1 MSGFSLSFKIAKEK
15 DEPSVPPPTHFMWVA
30 PDLINIATT
39 YKAHGAIAFFK
50 DRLHTTLGVIHQEQP
65 VPQALVLY
73 MPDVNLTHFN
83 GSHCP
88 STQEPFASLLALE
101 ELTGYNIQLL
111 KSMRDLT
118 WLSEQEDLPYPTLF
132 VWTGAAAPKLGS
144 VHEWGVYVDVEAEG
158 SRYKPL
164 ESANVAIEVG
174 GLIFEEKVTAA
185 LYLTKKLHQMAVG
198 TASLAARS
206 MLYPE
211 VVLVIGKMDGKTWRP
226 YKKTIVDLMAANK
239 LSGIMVVDCMYG
251 RVERVVVPT
260 VPTVPEEEVL
270 EEEEVDGDGDG
281 EEEEEE
287 EYKPEPPPIRIFSD
301 ALNVQDVERLWALLE
316 RHPVA
321 YNSYVF
327 VGEWTF
333 SSNEALEAFLRLEK
347 EANGAQ
353 SSLVYEPIAWWTL
366 HGSDGAYDIND
377 NANINN
383 IANVRLTVSP
393 NAMLECFAEFTEEAT
408 A

>member
-1 MSGFSLSFKIAKEK
+1 
-15 DEPSVPPPTHFMWVA
+15 
-30 PDLINIATT
+30 
-39 YKAHGAIAFFK
+39 
-50 DRLHTTLGVIHQEQP
+50 
-65 VPQALVLY
+65 
-73 MPDVNLTHFN
+73 
-83 GSHCP
+83 
-88 STQEPFASLLALE
+88 
-101 ELTGYNIQLL
+101 
-111 KSMRDLT
+111 
-118 WLSEQEDLPYPTLF
+118 
-132 VWTGAAAPKLGS
+132 
-144 VHEWGVYVDVEAEG
+144 
-158 SRYKPL
+158 
-164 ESANVAIEVG
+164 
-174 GLIFEEKVTAA
+174 
-185 LYLTKKLHQMAVG
+185 
-198 TASLAARS
+198 
-206 MLYPE
+206 
-211 VVLVIGKMDGKTWRP
+211 MDGKTWRP

-251 RVERVVVPT
+251 RVERVVVPEEE
-260 VPTVPEEEVL
+260 VPEEEEESEGEAD
-270 EEEEVDGDGDG
+270 EEEA
-281 EEEEEE
+281 EEEE

-377 NANINN
+377 NANTNDNANN

>member
-1 MSGFSLSFKIAKEK
+1 
-15 DEPSVPPPTHFMWVA
+15 
-30 PDLINIATT
+30 
-39 YKAHGAIAFFK
+39 
-50 DRLHTTLGVIHQEQP
+50 
-65 VPQALVLY
+65 
-73 MPDVNLTHFN
+73 
-83 GSHCP
+83 
-88 STQEPFASLLALE
+88 
-101 ELTGYNIQLL
+101 
-111 KSMRDLT
+111 
-118 WLSEQEDLPYPTLF
+118 
-132 VWTGAAAPKLGS
+132 
-144 VHEWGVYVDVEAEG
+144 
-158 SRYKPL
+158 
-164 ESANVAIEVG
+164 
-174 GLIFEEKVTAA
+174 
-185 LYLTKKLHQMAVG
+185 
-198 TASLAARS
+198 
-206 MLYPE
+206 
-211 VVLVIGKMDGKTWRP
+211 MDGKTWRP

-260 VPTVPEEEVL
+260 VP
-270 EEEEVDGDGDG
+270 EEEEMMEEEEADGDGDG
-281 EEEEEE
+281 DGDGDEEGEEEEE

-333 SSNEALEAFLRLEK
+333 SSNEALAAFLRLEK

-377 NANINN
+377 NFNNINN

>member
-1 MSGFSLSFKIAKEK
+1 MSGFSLSFKIAKDKESK
-15 DEPSVPPPTHFMWVA
+15 DEASVPPPTHFMWVA
-30 PDLINIATT
+30 PDLIHVATT
-39 YKAHGAIAFFK
+39 YKAHGALAFFK
-50 DRLHTTLGVIHQEQP
+50 DRLHTTLGVIHEEQP
-65 VPQALVLY
+65 VPHAIVLY

-118 WLSEQEDLPYPTLF
+118 WLSTQEDLPYPTLF

-144 VHEWGVYVDVEAEG
+144 VNEWGVYVDVEAE
-158 SRYKPL
+158 STTYKPI
-164 ESANVAIEVG
+164 ESANVTIEVG

-198 TASLAARS
+198 TSSLAARS

-251 RVERVVVPT
+251 RVELVVVPE
-260 VPTVPEEEVL
+260 VPEEE
-270 EEEEVDGDGDG
+270 ESEGEAEDEGDD
-281 EEEEEE
+281 EEE

-333 SSNEALEAFLRLEK
+333 SSNEALGAFLRLEK

-366 HGSDGAYDIND
+366 HGSDANDNAND

-393 NAMLECFAEFTEEAT
+393 NAMLECFAEFTEDAT

>member
-1 MSGFSLSFKIAKEK
+1 MSGFSLSFKIAKDKESK
-15 DEPSVPPPTHFMWVA
+15 DEASVPPPTHFMWVA
-30 PDLINIATT
+30 PDLIHVATT
-39 YKAHGAIAFFK
+39 YKAHGALAFFK

-65 VPQALVLY
+65 VPHAIVLY

-118 WLSEQEDLPYPTLF
+118 WLSTQEDLPYPTLF

-144 VHEWGVYVDVEAEG
+144 VNEWGVYVDVEAE
-158 SRYKPL
+158 STTYKPI
-164 ESANVAIEVG
+164 ESANVTIEVG

-198 TASLAARS
+198 TSSLAARS

-251 RVERVVVPT
+251 RVELVVVPE
-260 VPTVPEEEVL
+260 VPEEE
-270 EEEEVDGDGDG
+270 ESEGEAEDEGDD
-281 EEEEEE
+281 EEE

-333 SSNEALEAFLRLEK
+333 SSNEALGAFLRLEK

-366 HGSDGAYDIND
+366 HGSDANDNAND

-393 NAMLECFAEFTEEAT
+393 NAMLECFAEFTEDAT